1 VYRRRVWIDMSRP
14 LTDVLVFALDG
25 MRFALPAAGVV
36 EQLAVDGERLRRLAR
51 LAESGVLGASGLP
64 LLRLSSRL
72 GIAAPDHPRTGALL
86 LVGEAGRVRG
96 TVLLDAEPVAA
107 AAELRA
113 MPATIPEAPA
123 RQAALIAGIAVL
135 PAGERA
141 ILLHIPTGI
150 LRASAPEVPERGPR
164 ALVVAPAGN
173 GRDRLRALLRRLGHE
188 VSLAEDPRAARLSG
202 QHFDTI
208 VLDLDAFA
216 AEAVEPRDGVRLIAS
231 SLSSLPRVPNGFD
244 GAILAGDVASLIAAL
259 AQRKTWAA

>member
-1 VYRRRVWIDMSRP
+1 MSRS

-25 MRFALPAAGVV
+25 MRFALPLDGVV
-36 EQLAVDGERLRRLAR
+36 ERLAVDGERLRRLAR
-51 LAESGVLGASGLP
+51 LAETGVLGASGLP
-64 LLRLSSRL
+64 LLRLASRL
-72 GIAAPDHPRTGALL
+72 GVAAPENPRTGALL

-96 TVLLDAEPVAA
+96 TVLLDAEPIAA
-107 AAELRA
+107 TAELRA
-113 MPATIPEAPA
+113 MPSSVPEAPA

-150 LRASAPEVPERGPR
+150 LRESAPELPERGPR
-164 ALVVAPAGN
+164 ALIVAPAGAA
-173 GRDRLRALLRRLGHE
+173 RDRLRTLLRRLGHE

-216 AEAVEPRDGVRLIAS
+216 AESVEPREGVRLIAS
-231 SLSSLPRVPNGFD
+231 STVPLPRVPNGFD
-244 GAILAGDVASLIAAL
+244 SAILGGDVASLIAAL
-259 AQRKTWAA
+259 AQRKPWAA